1 MVSSHVDDG
10 DRGITRELSDEL
22 SRYVERHPDLRD
34 DFILVARQDDA
45 GDLVIVTVA
54 DIADDDATEM
64 VSDGAPGGDGS
75 ADG

>member
-1 MVSSHVDDG
+1 MVSSPVSDG
-10 DRGITRELSDEL
+10 ERRITRELSDEL

-54 DIADDDATEM
+54 DIADDDGAEM
-64 VSDGAPGGDGS
+64 VSDGDGS